1 MSFENRQKSVFL
13 SLFSSILVARILLFF
28 CVMNFIVRI
37 IRFLGGSEI

>member
-28 CVMNFIVRI
+28 SVMIFIVSI
-37 IRFLGGSEI
+37 IWFLGGAEI